1 MAQGIDKDDTL
12 VGGAGRDWLAGG
24 DGDDT
29 LVGGAGNDFLVGGD
43 GADTFVFAPGH
54 GDDTIGDFEAGTD
67 IIDLSQFGPSLTWE
81 KLSGSISTVTNP
93 LFGTYLQIDLSA
105 WGGGTIT
112 LWGVSSPDDLTE
124 EMFKMP
130 GIPLELVGGDG
141 TDYLHGNAG
150 DDVLSGGG
158 GNDRLV
164 GYAGDDVLLGGDGHD
179 IIVGGQGD
187 DRIEGGAGNDTLFG
201 DGLYD
206 DGSGSDADTF
216 VFAPGHGHDRIM
228 DFNDGEDTI
237 DLSAFA
243 GISAVSDLAVTQ
255 VGSSVVI
262 DLSGHGGGS
271 ITLRHFSLS
280 ELDDEDFIFH
290 DAGGA
295 AETVDGM

>member
-1 MAQGIDKDDTL
+1 MAQGTDKDDTL

-67 IIDLSQFGPSLTWE
+67 IIDLSQFGPGLTWE

-124 EMFKMP
+124 DMFRLP
-130 GIPLELVGGDG
+130 DPALHLTGGDG
-141 TDYLHGNAG
+141 NDRLIGDRG
-150 DDVLSGGG
+150 DDTLVGGG
-158 GNDRLV
+158 GNDV
-164 GYAGDDVLLGGDGHD
+164 IA
-179 IIVGGQGD
+179 GGQGD
-187 DRIEGGAGNDTLFG
+187 DRIEGGAGDDMLFG
-201 DGLYD
+201 DGYFND
-206 DGSGSDADTF
+206 DSVSDRDTF
-216 VFAPGHGHDRIM
+216 VFAPGGGHDWIM
-228 DFNDGEDTI
+228 DFTDGEDTI
-237 DLSAFA
+237 DLSAFT
-243 GISAVSDLAVTQ
+243 GISSFSDLTARQEDVD
-255 VGSSVVI
+255 VVI

-271 ITLRHFSLS
+271 ITLQFVSLS
-280 ELDDEDFIFH
+280 DLDDEDFIFH
-290 DAGGA
+290 DAGGG